1 MDPRHV
7 AYHEIESCTE
17 FISECLPGKDY
28 DVLTIKAVAPHENSY
43 IGSFSEEQPIVG
55 IAEIPEVEGD
65 AEQDAEAPVEEV
77 GPRDL
82 RAAAN

>member
-1 MDPRHV
+1 MTGSCQ
-7 AYHEIESCTE
+7 YHEIESCTE